1 MKTTMARTP
10 NVRSQIGRTAI
21 ALGLAVLLGAAYA
34 APASADNNDQRGR
47 NDQRDNNQRDNNQ
60 RYNDQRGRHV
70 QQAQHQRDQSYH
82 RDNRSYSYDRP
93 ADVYAPPPVYYTPP
107 SGPPVLNFV
116 FPLRF
121 H

>member
-10 NVRSQIGRTAI
+10 NVRSQIGGTAI

-34 APASADNNDQRGR
+34 APARADNNDQRYNG
-47 NDQRDNNQRDNNQ
+47 QRDNNQ

-70 QQAQHQRDQSYH
+70 QQAQHQRDRSYH

-107 SGPPVLNFV
+107 SGPAVLNFV